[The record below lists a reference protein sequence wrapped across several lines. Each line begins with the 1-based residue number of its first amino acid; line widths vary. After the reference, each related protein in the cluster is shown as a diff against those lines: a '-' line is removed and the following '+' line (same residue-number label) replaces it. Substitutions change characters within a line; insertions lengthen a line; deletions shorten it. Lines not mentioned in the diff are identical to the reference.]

1 MSRYLFLSLCV
12 IFSVAHAAEKT
23 QENDAHDLAYSL
35 GASLGE
41 RLRQEVPRP
50 ATQGPDRR
58 SAASLSRQATGIERR
73 TDRTDPRPNTKRGM
87 PCSHLQPQSEPAT
100 GKRAAFSRRRKS
112 QTRCSKELAD
122 GILLTELA
130 PGTGAKAGPE
140 RQSAGAVCRSPCPT
154 AQCSTRTA
162 QPQWFS
168 LDSVI
173 SGWRSAL
180 QNMPVGAKW
189 RLVIPSA
196 QAYGADGAGDLIAP
210 FTPWCLK
217 SNCAAPPVD
226 SANEKRCAL
235 AHRFGVLR
243 EAVQAWTESVSL

>member
-12 IFSVAHAAEKT
+12 IFSVAQAAEKN

-41 RLRQEVPRP
+41 RLRQEVPDLQLKALVEGLQQAYQGKPLALKDEQIEQILAEHEARVAMQTP
-50 ATQGPDRR
+50 APQNELALENEQRFLADEK
-58 SAASLSRQATGIERR
+58 AKTGVR
-73 TDRTDPRPNTKRGM
+73 
-87 PCSHLQPQSEPAT
+87 
-100 GKRAAFSRRRKS
+100 
-112 QTRCSKELAD
+112 ELAD
-122 GILLTELA
+122 GILLTELT
-130 PGTGAKAGPE
+130 PGNGAKAGPNGKVQVVYIG
-140 RQSAGAVCRSPCPT
+140 RLPDGTVFDQNN
-154 AQCSTRTA
+154 

-180 QNMPVGAKW
+180 QQMPVGAKW

-210 FTPWCLK
+210 YTPL
-217 SNCAAPPVD
+217 VF
-226 SANEKRCAL
+226 E
-235 AHRFGVLR
+235 VELR
-243 EAVQAWTESVSL
+243 GATS

>member
-12 IFSVAHAAEKT
+12 FFSVAQAAEKST
-23 QENDAHDLAYSL
+23 ENDARDLAYSL

-41 RLRQEVPRP
+41 RLRQEVPDLQLQALVEGLQQAYQGKPLALKDEQIEQILAEHEARIAERP
-50 ATQGPDRR
+50 A
-58 SAASLSRQATGIERR
+58 I
-73 TDRTDPRPNTKRGM
+73 
-87 PCSHLQPQSEPAT
+87 PQSEVALENEQRFLAEEKARP
-100 GKRAAFSRRRKS
+100 GVR
-112 QTRCSKELAD
+112 ELAD

-130 PGTGAKAGPE
+130 PGTGAKAGPNGKVQVVYVG
-140 RQSAGAVCRSPCPT
+140 RLPDGSVFDQNS
-154 AQCSTRTA
+154 

-180 QNMPVGAKW
+180 QQMPVGAKW

-210 FTPWCLK
+210 FTPL
-217 SNCAAPPVD
+217 VF
-226 SANEKRCAL
+226 E
-235 AHRFGVLR
+235 VELR
-243 EAVQAWTESVSL
+243 GATG